1 MQENNKTFLKKR
13 KKIPSAAG
21 LKKQGGN
28 RGKGPVNFNKI
39 VAEVKAAL
47 YKKIKMSYS
56 YTVSHGIQP
65 VPKFLRWR

>member
-28 RGKGPVNFNKI
+28 RGKRPVNFNKI
-39 VAEVKAAL
+39 LAEAKAAL
-47 YKKIKMSYS
+47 YKKTKMRYS
-56 YTVSHGIQP
+56 YTVNHGIKS
-65 VPKFLRWR
+65 VPNFLRWR